1 MLQQYINIPKVRGDL
16 KVKDFSRYETAD
28 LHAKDLK
35 HNMHLLTDFASF
47 KKEGALIMAESD
59 GAYVYDT
66 EGKKYLDGIA
76 GLWCVNIGYGVEE
89 IGEAMAEQTRRI
101 PYYSTFGPLT
111 TPPAAELAAKL
122 AALAP
127 GNLNHVFF
135 GTGGSMSNDTAVRM
149 IHFYFNRLGKK
160 DKKQII
166 TRTDGYHGS
175 TYLAM
180 TLTGVEYDHIGFD
193 LAPDLVHRVSAP
205 NVYRRPDGMTEAEFC
220 DFLVQEFEQKI
231 LEIGPER
238 VAAFFAE
245 PIAGAGGVLVP
256 PEGYHQRID
265 AICKKYEVIHVAD
278 EVVTAFGR
286 LGEMFSCEKIFGY
299 TPDIITCAKG
309 LTSGYIPLSA
319 NLISEEIYDVISMP
333 QAKGAM
339 FTHGFTY
346 SGHPVST
353 AVGIKN
359 IEIIERLDIC
369 GHVRKVGKY
378 FENQL
383 KERISSLPLVGD
395 VRGSHFM
402 MCVENVANKET
413 KELLPDDVQIGNR
426 IAAKCEENGVLI
438 RPLAHKNIMSPPLI
452 LSADEVDLIVNTLH
466 QGICDV
472 QDDLVREGVWK
483 G

>member
-1 MLQQYINIPKVRGDL
+1 
-16 KVKDFSRYETAD
+16 
-28 LHAKDLK
+28 
-35 HNMHLLTDFASF
+35 MHPFTDFASF
-47 KKEGALIMAESD
+47 KKEGSLIMAESD

-101 PYYSTFGPLT
+101 PYYSTFGHLT

-220 DFLVQEFEQKI
+220 DFLVEEFEQKI

-413 KELLPDDVQIGNR
+413 KELLSDDVQIGNR
-426 IAAKCEENGVLI
+426 IAAKCEKNGVLI

>member
-1 MLQQYINIPKVRGDL
+1 M
-16 KVKDFSRYETAD
+16 KDFSKYQTKE
-28 LHAKDLK
+28 LHAKDIK
-35 HNMHLLTDFASF
+35 HNMHPFTDFSTF
-47 KKEGALIMAESD
+47 KDEGSLIMAESE

-66 EGKKYLDGIA
+66 EGNKYLDGIA
-76 GLWCVNIGYGVEE
+76 GLWCVNIGYANAEM
-89 IGEAMAEQTRRI
+89 GEAMAEQTRRI
-101 PYYSTFGPLT
+101 PYYSSFGHLT
-111 TPPAAELAAKL
+111 TPPAAELAEKL
-122 AALAP
+122 VSLAP
-127 GNLNHVFF
+127 SNLNHVFF

-180 TLTGVEYDHIGFD
+180 SLTGVEFDHIGFD

-205 NVYRRPDGMTEAEFC
+205 DVYRRPDGMTEPEFC
-220 DFLVQEFEQKI
+220 DFLVEELEQKI
-231 LEIGPER
+231 LTIGPER

-256 PEGYHQRID
+256 PEGYHKRI
-265 AICKKYEVIHVAD
+265 AAVCKKYEVFLVSD

-286 LGEMFSCEKIFGY
+286 LGEMFSSETVFGFQ
-299 TPDIITCAKG
+299 PDIITCAKG

-319 NLISEEIYDVISMP
+319 NLISDEIYDVISVP

-339 FTHGFTY
+339 VTHGFTY
-346 SGHPVST
+346 SGHPVSC
-353 AVGIKN
+353 AVGLKN
-359 IEIIERLDIC
+359 IEIMERMDLC
-369 GHVRKVGKY
+369 GHVKKVGKY

-383 KERISSLPLVGD
+383 KEKISTLPIVGD

-413 KELLPDDVQIGNR
+413 KELLPAEAEIGNR
-426 IAAKCEENGVLI
+426 IAAKCEQAGVLI

-452 LSADEVDLIVNTLH
+452 LSVQEVDTIVNTLH
-466 QGICDV
+466 KGICDV
-472 QDDLVREGVWK
+472 QDELIREGLWK